1 MPEEKEKK
9 REKLADVAKKYNIA
23 IERIV
28 ELLKKKGFEID
39 GRNPNA
45 RLNTEMVE
53 LVQKEFAIDKKKRE
67 QAEERAAQIRSNVHT
82 ANRNQAAANRDS
94 RNLSSTT
101 TTAVVEEVIET
112 ASPVV
117 TVTTRLATENET
129 VLANNANTPI
139 VTDPIAEKESKLSR
153 LSAIA
158 SKLKASKQIE
168 NTNKTVEPV
177 NESAIAGKLKASK
190 QIENTNKTVEPV
202 NEIKPPAS
210 VEIINPPPPVTDN
223 IITTPLPE
231 TTESIVT
238 SENNLIPVITD
249 TAEAVAESQTEL
261 PADKV
266 FSAIIIAEK
275 IEAVAESQ
283 TELPAV
289 SIPAA
294 ELITETAP
302 EVTVTVTQPIATV
315 AEGTVSEEPVVTATE
330 AQLVSTVDT
339 IVSVTEP
346 VTVEPTN
353 FSTIDSPAV
362 SAGATDAELDMASE
376 SAYEALAPIPE
387 KDSTVSGY
395 DRIDSVDEIPAA
407 VAINVST
414 AEITLVVEEADLRLS
429 TESDSEP
436 LQTAAVST
444 VADATIEIPDLQ
456 LPTDADHISEN
467 EEEDLFTDADLDEY
481 LSRFD
486 DRASEEEDFIEEQLI
501 LEGPLPDE
509 QDQKKPPPTVEE
521 DKTTKTA
528 QVIRASDHAP
538 KLQGLTVTGFID
550 PSLLRSGRNRK
561 DKDKDKNKD
570 KDKDLVSPPN
580 ATVSIVSDTG
590 TELEAEKAK
599 RNKRKRKRKSATA
612 GNTNTISANQTRQQ
626 PNKTNTNTNNTNNR
640 QTNTGSNN
648 NNNNNNN
655 NNSRNQNRFNNNNN
669 VGNRPQNRL
678 FFNHAA
684 NSSAGNNNNTG
695 TNNSNN
701 NSRTSSNQQQRPTN
715 TFATGN
721 INRRSP
727 QSKKFRRARIEEQR
741 AKRSNQA
748 ASINENVNVL
758 EVTEYLTANELAT
771 LMDVPVQ
778 QVISKCMELG
788 LFVSINQR
796 INSDVIQLIA
806 EEFNFE
812 VHFITAEEQAEIEE
826 EDEDEELLEP
836 RPPIVTVMGHV
847 DHGKTSLLDYIRQS
861 NVIAGEAGGI
871 TQHIGAYSV
880 ELPDGRKITFLDTP
894 GHEAFTAMRAR
905 GAQVTDIVIIV
916 IAADD
921 QVMPQTREAINHAQ
935 AAGVPMVFA
944 INKIDKPGAN
954 PEKIKEQ
961 LSMMNLLVEDWGG
974 NYQCQE
980 ISAKLGKGVDE
991 LLEKVL
997 LEAELL
1003 DLKANP
1009 NKLARGTVIESQLDK
1024 GRGIVTTILV
1034 QSGTLNVGDVVLC
1047 NAYYGKVKAILDE
1060 RQHRI
1065 KKAGPSM
1072 PVQILGLNGVPQAGD
1087 KFQVMEQEREAREI
1101 ATKRQQQAEA
1111 MREKFHKVPGLN
1123 DLSARIQQGNLS
1135 QLNVIVKGDV
1145 DGSVE
1150 ALSDS
1155 LIKLSNDEVSVHIV
1169 LKAVGQITESDIN
1182 LASVS
1187 NAFIIGFQVRPS
1199 PSARK
1204 LAEAMSIEIRLY
1216 SVIYDAINDVKA
1228 ALEGLLQPKIEET
1241 IVGVAEVREIFKITK
1256 VGTVAGCMVT
1266 EGKINRN
1273 TPVRLI
1279 RDGVV
1284 IYSGNILNLR
1294 RFKDDVREVAEG
1306 FECGISIEN
1315 YNDIKVGDIIEAY
1328 TEIEIKRT
1336 LS

>member
-1 MPEEKEKK
+1 MSEEKEKK

-45 RLNTEMVE
+45 RLNTEMVD

-67 QAEERAAQIRSNVHT
+67 QAEERAAQMRSSAHIS
-82 ANRNQAAANRDS
+82 NRNQAAANRDS
-94 RNLSSTT
+94 SRNLSTT
-101 TTAVVEEVIET
+101 TTVVEEVIET
-112 ASPVV
+112 PPPAIR
-117 TVTTRLATENET
+117 VTTRLATENET
-129 VLANNANTPI
+129 MLAANANNPI
-139 VTDPIAEKESKLSR
+139 APDPIAEKESKLSR

-158 SKLKASKQIE
+158 SKLKASKQVE
-168 NTNKTVEPV
+168 NTNKTAEPV
-177 NESAIAGKLKASK
+177 S
-190 QIENTNKTVEPV
+190 
-202 NEIKPPAS
+202 EIKPPAP
-210 VEIINPPPPVTDN
+210 VEIEIINPAPPVTEN
-223 IITTPLPE
+223 IIITTPEVAEPTL
-231 TTESIVT
+231 T
-238 SENNLIPVITD
+238 SENNSIPVITD
-249 TAEAVAESQTEL
+249 TPEAVAVVTESQKEL
-261 PADKV
+261 P
-266 FSAIIIAEK
+266 
-275 IEAVAESQ
+275 
-283 TELPAV
+283 TV
-289 SIPAA
+289 SVPAA
-294 ELITETAP
+294 ELITDTAAA
-302 EVTVTVTQPIATV
+302 VTVPEAQPIAAV
-315 AEGTVSEEPVVTATE
+315 AEATVSEAPAVTVPE
-330 AQLVSTVDT
+330 AQLISTVDT
-339 IVSVTEP
+339 VISVIEP
-346 VTVEPTN
+346 VNVEPTIESKSEALTESV
-353 FSTIDSPAV
+353 STDQPAV
-362 SAGATDAELDMASE
+362 LAEVAELELDTAVE
-376 SAYEALAPIPE
+376 PAYEASAPIPE
-387 KDSTVSGY
+387 KDATVQDYRQS
-395 DRIDSVDEIPAA
+395 DSVDEIPAVA
-407 VAINVST
+407 VDTQMNLLA
-414 AEITLVVEEADLRLS
+414 AEITPLVEEADLNPD
-429 TESDSEP
+429 TASDSEP
-436 LQTAAVST
+436 LQTAVIST
-444 VADATIEIPDLQ
+444 VADVEVPDLE
-456 LPTDADHISEN
+456 LPTDFDN
-467 EEEDLFTDADLDEY
+467 LTEEEIEINEDVFTDADLDDY

-486 DRASEEEDFIEEQLI
+486 DRADDEEDDFIEEPLI
-501 LEGPLPDE
+501 FEGPIPE
-509 QDQKKPPPTVEE
+509 QDPGTTLPTAEEE
-521 DKTTKTA
+521 DKTTKNV

-561 DKDKDKNKD
+561 EKDKDKDKD
-570 KDKDLVSPPN
+570 KDKELTPASHVN
-580 ATVSIVSDTG
+580 TNTAGDTTTG
-590 TELEAEKAK
+590 LEAEKAK
-599 RNKRKRKRKSATA
+599 RNKRKRKRKPATA
-612 GNTNTISANQTRQQ
+612 GNAAAGAANQ
-626 PNKTNTNTNNTNNR
+626 PNKTNTTNNNRQGNTNAGSANSTNNR
-640 QTNTGSNN
+640 NQNQNRY
-648 NNNNNNN
+648 N
-655 NNSRNQNRFNNNNN
+655 NNSA
-669 VGNRPQNRL
+669 NRPQNRQT
-678 FFNHAA
+678 A
-684 NSSAGNNNNTG
+684 NNATHSSTHTGSTTGNNHNNRA
-695 TNNSNN
+695 SNN
-701 NSRTSSNQQQRPTN
+701 NQQQRPNN

-812 VHFITAEEQAEIEE
+812 VHFITAEEQAEIDE
-826 EDEDEELLEP
+826 EDEDEELLQP

-847 DHGKTSLLDYIRQS
+847 DHGKTSLLDHIRQS

-980 ISAKLGKGVDE
+980 ISAKFGKGVDE

-1009 NKLARGTVIESQLDK
+1009 NKPARGTVIESQLDR

-1034 QSGTLNVGDVVLC
+1034 QSGTLNVGDVILC

-1087 KFQVMEQEREAREI
+1087 KFQVMEQERDAREI

-1135 QLNVIVKGDV
+1135 QLNVIVKADV

-1155 LIKLSNDEVSVHIV
+1155 LIKLSNNEVSVHIV

-1204 LAEAMSIEIRLY
+1204 LAEAMAIEIRLY

-1228 ALEGLLQPKIEET
+1228 ALEGLLQPKMEET

-1284 IYSGNILNLR
+1284 VYSGNILNLR
-1294 RFKDDVREVAEG
+1294 RFKEDVREVAEG

-1315 YNDIKVGDIIEAY
+1315 YNDIKVGDMIEAY